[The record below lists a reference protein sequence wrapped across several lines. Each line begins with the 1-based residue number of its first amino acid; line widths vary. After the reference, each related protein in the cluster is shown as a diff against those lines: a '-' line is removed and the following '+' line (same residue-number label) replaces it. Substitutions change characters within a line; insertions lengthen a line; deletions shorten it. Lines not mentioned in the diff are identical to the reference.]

1 MHYKN
6 MSESLYRF
14 RIPLFL
20 LSMLLLVIS
29 AIGLKNT
36 VLVTDYK
43 EFFNQDDPYLNAYL
57 DLQDNYDGA
66 DHITFLIRSEG
77 GSLFTKDTLNT
88 LKVFTEKA
96 WELPFT
102 TRVDSI
108 TNYQHSYAEGDNL
121 IVEGLVDEI
130 EQLDAAKIA
139 RVSAIATTD
148 KTLVNRLISPS
159 GDSTAIHV
167 SMIIPDPL
175 IDNTNEMM
183 AKARELVS
191 NIKAEAPH
199 LTIYISGVSAVN
211 HAFGEIAE
219 QDGATMLPLMFLI
232 ILVICGLL
240 LRSLASVALV
250 LFIIIASILTSL
262 GLAGWMGIPLNNIN
276 IIAPNIILTLA
287 VTDSVHLLTSF
298 FKDSR
303 SGMNKVEALKRSLE
317 MNIRPI
323 LLTSLTT
330 ILGFLSLNFNES
342 PPFRS
347 LGNITAMGVAAAFIY
362 SLLALPFLMALLSPA
377 KKVKAKEAINF
388 DGYLTVLFCNRNIV
402 LWVVLV
408 SSILLASFSTLNK
421 LNDDNIDYFDQ
432 STEIWQAANFS
443 DENIGGPL
451 LLEYGLDSG
460 QQSGIYDPAYLAK
473 VDAFTQWLIMQPDVV
488 HVNSFT
494 DVLKRINR
502 NMQGDQEGNYT
513 LPDSREL
520 AAQYTLLYE
529 LSLPYGLGLTNQVTL
544 NKEATRLSVIMHKV
558 KADRMIELNE
568 QSLQWLQNNAPE
580 ISTEGA
586 SVNLMFAHLGHE
598 NLNSMIKGSIIIVMV
613 IALTLVITLGSL
625 RFGLISMV
633 PNLLPPLVMFGIWG
647 LLIGEINFGAAAVF
661 SIAIGIIVDDTVHML
676 SKYEFARNQQN
687 LSAEDAIRYVFKH
700 TGFALIITTTA
711 IALGFFALSFSLLDL
726 NKSMGLMVSSTVVI
740 ALFLDFVLLPVL
752 LLWLDKDKTTSTA
765 VKI

>member
-1 MHYKN
+1 MHYKK

-20 LSMLLLVIS
+20 LSMLLLVVS

-66 DHITFLIRSEG
+66 DHITFLIRSED
-77 GSLFTKDTLNT
+77 GSLFTKDTLKT

-108 TNYQHSYAEGDNL
+108 TNYQHSYAEGDSL
-121 IVEGLVDEI
+121 IVEDLVDEI
-130 EQLDAAKIA
+130 EQFDAAKIA

-175 IDNTNEMM
+175 IDSTNEMM
-183 AKARELVS
+183 SKARELVS
-191 NIKAEAPH
+191 RIKAEAPH
-199 LTIYISGVSAVN
+199 LTIYLSGVSAVN

-303 SGMNKVEALKRSLE
+303 TGMDKVEALKRSLE

-323 LLTSLTT
+323 FLTSLTT

-388 DGYLTVLFCNRNIV
+388 DGYLTLLFRNRNIV
-402 LWVVLV
+402 LWVVLA

-443 DENIGGPL
+443 DKNIGGPL

-473 VDAFTQWLIMQPDVV
+473 VDAFSQWLGMQPDVV

-502 NMQGDQEGNYT
+502 NMQGDQDGNYA

-676 SKYEFARNQQN
+676 SKYEFARNQHK

-740 ALFLDFVLLPVL
+740 ALILDFVLLPVL
-752 LLWLDKDKTTSTA
+752 LLWLDKDKTTSAA